1 MSTDTPQRILLGPQR
16 PDINFDAALAS
27 LNIGE
32 KPVGVISAAWQEAE
46 GDIDDVRRLV
56 GNPLADIGI
65 YKRAVDLFAADKSLH
80 EAYRV
85 RQERLQEQ
93 QRLYR
98 IRLRQLMIAAR
109 RTLRADG
116 NPSVIAAERRHA
128 IAQLRE
134 LDRHHLRQVSKA
146 HLRFDSAYNVDC
158 HSLLAEHTAAV
169 AEELSQFDTV
179 LMTGGNVVVLMNRL
193 TLFGMA
199 EPLRQKNLVAW
210 SAGAMVL
217 GERVVLF
224 HDRLP
229 QGRRDAEILCEGL
242 GHIPGAILLP
252 DVAGRLRSKELVRVS
267 LFSRRFSPAACVTLD
282 NGASMHFDGEKLR
295 ESVAAKR
302 LTRGGNLRRVRAA

>member
-1 MSTDTPQRILLGPQR
+1 MTEPLRLLLGPQR
-16 PDINFDAALAS
+16 PLVNLNTELDS
-27 LNIGE
+27 LNIGDE
-32 KPVGVISAAWQEAE
+32 PIAVISAAWQEAE
-46 GDIDDVRRLV
+46 GDIDDVRHLV
-56 GNPLADIGI
+56 SNPLSDLGI
-65 YKRAVDLFAADKSLH
+65 YKRAAELFAADKALH
-80 EAYRV
+80 DAYRQ

-134 LDRHHLRQVSKA
+134 LDRHHLRQIKKS
-146 HLRFDSAYNVDC
+146 HTRFDSAYNIDC
-158 HSLLAEHTAAV
+158 HALLAEHTAAV
-169 AEELSQFDTV
+169 ADDLSKVSTV
-179 LMTGGNVVVLMNRL
+179 MIAGGNVVVLMNRL
-193 TLFGMA
+193 TLFGMTL
-199 EPLRQKNLVAW
+199 PLQQKNIVGW

-229 QGRRDAEILCEGL
+229 QGRRDSEILCEGL
-242 GHIPGAILLP
+242 GMLPGVIVLP
-252 DVAGRLRSKELVRVS
+252 DAQGRLRTKERIRTS

-282 NGASMHFDGEKLR
+282 NGASMLFDGAKLR
-295 ESVAAKR
+295 ESTAAKR
-302 LTRGGNLRRVRAA
+302 MTRGGNFRRLRPA